1 MVGRDLKKSVPARF
15 RTANR
20 RRESFEANWEHF
32 FYAAFGIG
40 FRVFPRFDNP
50 RKMSDNRRQW
60 ADFLAA
66 LATLLHRQYKTART
80 ETRWHLLLKI
90 RQMPIQTSASRG
102 YVLFIS
108 GNKRHTKVLKLSAG
122 LRTHPAECSKLG
134 KTQIIKDAG
143 RGMVRNTGFCD
154 QNTSRSCIRNL
165 SRSFVLH
172 TTVRDDVSPTTAV
185 RRLPLLRAADTAAA
199 LPLLLRAP

>member
-1 MVGRDLKKSVPARF
+1 MGRDLKKSVPARF

>member
-1 MVGRDLKKSVPARF
+1 MWWAWILQIYCICLF

-80 ETRWHLLLKI
+80 ETRWHLLLKAW
-90 RQMPIQTSASRG
+90 QMPTQTSASRG

-108 GNKRHTKVLKLSAG
+108 
-122 LRTHPAECSKLG
+122 
-134 KTQIIKDAG
+134 D
-143 RGMVRNTGFCD
+143 VRNTQKSLNCLSACGHTRGVLKTWK
-154 QNTSRSCIRNL
+154 NTDHHRCKKRQS
-165 SRSFVLH
+165 
-172 TTVRDDVSPTTAV
+172 
-185 RRLPLLRAADTAAA
+185 
-199 LPLLLRAP
+199 

>member
-154 QNTSRSCIRNL
+154 QNTSRSCIHNRFRANVYL
-165 SRSFVLH
+165 YNC
-172 TTVRDDVSPTTAV
+172 PEEI
-185 RRLPLLRAADTAAA
+185 LRYGCAATSGA
-199 LPLLLRAP
+199 

>member
-1 MVGRDLKKSVPARF
+1 MWQAWILQIYCICLF

-90 RQMPIQTSASRG
+90 RQMSIQTSASRG

-122 LRTHPAECSKLG
+122 LRTQSVECSKLG
-134 KTQIIKDAG
+134 KTWIIEDAK

-154 QNTSRSCIRNL
+154 
-165 SRSFVLH
+165 
-172 TTVRDDVSPTTAV
+172 
-185 RRLPLLRAADTAAA
+185 
-199 LPLLLRAP
+199 

>member
-20 RRESFEANWEHF
+20 RRESFEAKWEHF

-80 ETRWHLLLKI
+80 ETRRLLLLKSW
-90 RQMPIQTSASRG
+90 QKTVQTSASRG
-102 YVLFIS
+102 YVLLDIKMAFMPS
-108 GNKRHTKVLKLSAG
+108 VVWCHKGHTRILKLSADCG
-122 LRTHPAECSKLG
+122 HSP
-134 KTQIIKDAG
+134 
-143 RGMVRNTGFCD
+143 
-154 QNTSRSCIRNL
+154 RSVQSLEKHGSSEIPN
-165 SRSFVLH
+165 
-172 TTVRDDVSPTTAV
+172 AV
-185 RRLPLLRAADTAAA
+185 
-199 LPLLLRAP
+199 

>member
-1 MVGRDLKKSVPARF
+1 
-15 RTANR
+15 
-20 RRESFEANWEHF
+20 
-32 FYAAFGIG
+32 
-40 FRVFPRFDNP
+40 
-50 RKMSDNRRQW
+50 MSLR
-60 ADFLAA
+60 AP
-66 LATLLHRQYKTART
+66 LHRQYKTART

-143 RGMVRNTGFCD
+143 RGIVRNTGFCD

-172 TTVRDDVSPTTAV
+172 TTVRDDVSPVTAV
-185 RRLPLLRAADTAAA
+185 RRLPLLRTARHGCGYHFFFGHRDTAAA
-199 LPLLLRAP
+199 ARSST

>member
-1 MVGRDLKKSVPARF
+1 MEGRDLKKSVPARF

-20 RRESFEANWEHF
+20 RRESFEAKWEHF

-102 YVLFIS
+102 YVLFNIRMADLCHPLFCTD
-108 GNKRHTKVLKLSAG
+108 KRCTKVLKLSADCG
-122 LRTHPAECSKLG
+122 HSP
-134 KTQIIKDAG
+134 
-143 RGMVRNTGFCD
+143 
-154 QNTSRSCIRNL
+154 RSVQSLEKHGSSEIPN
-165 SRSFVLH
+165 
-172 TTVRDDVSPTTAV
+172 AV
-185 RRLPLLRAADTAAA
+185 
-199 LPLLLRAP
+199 

>member
-1 MVGRDLKKSVPARF
+1 MGRDLKKSVPARF

-20 RRESFEANWEHF
+20 RRESFEAKWEHF

-102 YVLFIS
+102 YVLFI
-108 GNKRHTKVLKLSAG
+108 G
-122 LRTHPAECSKLG
+122 
-134 KTQIIKDAG
+134 D
-143 RGMVRNTGFCD
+143 VRNTQKSLNCLPACGHTRGVLKTWK
-154 QNTSRSCIRNL
+154 NTD
-165 SRSFVLH
+165 H
-172 TTVRDDVSPTTAV
+172 
-185 RRLPLLRAADTAAA
+185 RRYKKRQS
-199 LPLLLRAP
+199 